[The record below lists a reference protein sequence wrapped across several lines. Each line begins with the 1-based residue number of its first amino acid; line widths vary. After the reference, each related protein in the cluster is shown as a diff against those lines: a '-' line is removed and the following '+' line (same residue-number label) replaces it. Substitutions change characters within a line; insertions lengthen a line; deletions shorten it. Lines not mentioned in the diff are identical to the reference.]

1 MRRMLL
7 AWALLLAGVFCLLQQ
22 PAPKAYWQSRAQQAS
37 AAACTA
43 PSLDVNVNASVF
55 GDWSSGSTFNLSPL
69 SSTGSN
75 VVVVVFVEIN
85 GLAGTDTLTVTDS
98 AMLLSYGTSSFTGS
112 TWTGT
117 NRFATPGFFSEFVS
131 KSSTSALLAGDT
143 LTVTTSSAAVS
154 FGTAQAFVVDGVNLS
169 SLFDQTNGSMPN
181 GSATSSNATVSTINN
196 CTMIINGL
204 AETGTATPTAPWT
217 QILQRNFLFTQ
228 YARFTSPQSS
238 FTIPQFGGSSSRA
251 IGDALTSP

>member
-7 AWALLLAGVFCLLQQ
+7 VWALLLAGVFCLLQQ
-22 PAPKAYWQSRAQQAS
+22 PMPKAYWQSRAQQAS

-43 PSLDVNVNASVF
+43 PSFDVNVNASVF
-55 GDWSSGSTFNLSPL
+55 GDWSSGMTFTLSPL

-85 GLAGTDTLTVTDS
+85 GLAGTDTMTVTDS
-98 AMLLSYGTSSFTGS
+98 ASLLSYGTSSFTGS

-117 NRFATPGFFSEFVS
+117 NRLTTPGFFSEFVS
-131 KSSTSALLAGDT
+131 KSSTSAPLAGDT
-143 LTVTTSSAAVS
+143 LTVVTSSATIS
-154 FGTAQAFVVDGVNLS
+154 FGTANAFVVDGVNLS
-169 SLFDQTNGSMPN
+169 SLFDPGGGVPN
-181 GSATSSNATVSTINN
+181 GSASAANATVFTSNP

-238 FTIPQFGGSSSRA
+238 FTIPQFGGTSSRA